1 MDAFKV
7 QAQIRQNATE
17 MQDFLKDLGSWEK
30 NIKQRDRFV
39 QSFQLALGYV
49 RILAKLNLY
58 NRPLRLQKYTEKRW
72 KS

>member
-39 QSFQLALGYV
+39 QSFQLALGY
-49 RILAKLNLY
+49 
-58 NRPLRLQKYTEKRW
+58 LRDLC
-72 KS
+72 